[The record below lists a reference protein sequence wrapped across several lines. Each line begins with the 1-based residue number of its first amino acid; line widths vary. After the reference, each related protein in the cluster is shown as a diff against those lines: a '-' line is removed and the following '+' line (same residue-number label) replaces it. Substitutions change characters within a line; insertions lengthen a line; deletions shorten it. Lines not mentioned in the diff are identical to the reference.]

1 MLYTRI
7 KDLCEKRQISIRKL
21 ENDCDLSNGCIAK
34 WKTAQPAAASL
45 YKVAKR
51 LDVSVEELLEA
62 E

>member
-34 WKTAQPAAASL
+34 WKVVQPSAMAL
-45 YKVAKR
+45 YRVAKR
-51 LDVSVEELLEA
+51 LGVSVEDLLEGL
-62 E
+62 

>member
-1 MLYTRI
+1 MIYERI
-7 KDLCEKRQISIRKL
+7 KDLCEAKKL
-21 ENDCDLSNGCIAK
+21 SVRRLEIDCGLSNGSIVK
-34 WKTAQPAAASL
+34 WKTVQPAAASL

>member
-1 MLYTRI
+1 MIYERI
-7 KDLCEKRQISIRKL
+7 KKLCEEKQLTVRRL
-21 ENDCDLSNGCIAK
+21 EIDCGLSNGSIVK